1 MSFTFRAESFSR
13 LKVSQGWNCLSTP
26 GLKISQG
33 WNCLGWKCLTA
44 ETVFWSQ
51 GCKFLV
57 VETVSGLKV
66 SSRLLQSYYRK
77 FLHTIKVGK
86 SLLQVSG
93 GGASKIASGLVTSR
107 FSSIWPKYEP
117 FKLWFIRN
125 LSHVQKVNKS
135 INHSAGLGIALTRSH
150 NNRLRL

>member
-1 MSFTFRAESFSR
+1 MSFTGIKSA
-13 LKVSQGWNCLSTP
+13 GT
-26 GLKISQG
+26 I
-33 WNCLGWKCLTA
+33 LGSHEWQLDELENFIIT
-44 ETVFWSQ
+44 FWE
-51 GCKFLV
+51 KPTF
-57 VETVSGLKV
+57 
-66 SSRLLQSYYRK
+66 SYYCK

-86 SLLQVSG
+86 SLLQVSGG

-135 INHSAGLGIALTRSH
+135 ITV
-150 NNRLRL
+150 